1 MIWWLSYETIV
12 VLNAQRTQIY
22 VLLSVASGTQLE
34 FKVMFQLLDNESFH
48 LEKLYGGDLELSF
61 LLSFSFVSNE
71 AA

>member
-1 MIWWLSYETIV
+1 MIWWLSYETVIV
-12 VLNAQRTQIY
+12 LHAQRTQMY

-48 LEKLYGGDLELSF
+48 LEKLYGRDLELSF

-71 AA
+71 VA

>member
-1 MIWWLSYETIV
+1 M
-12 VLNAQRTQIY
+12 Y

-48 LEKLYGGDLELSF
+48 LEKLYGRDLELSF